1 MSAQPKPS
9 LSPAPKIP
17 ERHPQWAKLD
27 LAEILALPTAYLA
40 VGYANSLLSPKGAQA
55 GERLWERGRMPGGA
69 IHNAVK
75 LIHAARKHDVRMI
88 LTKYRIFR
96 QEYPQ
101 SPMDKVQYDY
111 WASHYPD
118 WTEEQKQWDWKPVEE
133 IKALM
138 RPGEP
143 EIYYTSLGNVFLGT
157 MLPYYLNMWG
167 IRTVLLS
174 GYHLDW
180 CIEQAARTC
189 RDMGYMP
196 IVVGDATGCGVEADE
211 APTLERLEKFFA
223 PVVSTADA
231 IALLEKAAALR
242 GKRKEAAVA

>member
-1 MSAQPKPS
+1 MSAQP
-9 LSPAPKIP
+9 LLQPAPRVP
-17 ERHPQWAKLD
+17 ASHEQWAKLD

-40 VGYANSLLSPKGAQA
+40 VGYANSILSPTGAQA
-55 GERLWERGRMPGGA
+55 HEQLWKRGRLPGGA
-69 IHNAVK
+69 IGNTIKLVHACRAVGN
-75 LIHAARKHDVRMI
+75 RMI
-88 LTKYRIFR
+88 WTKYRIFR

-111 WASHYPD
+111 WASHYPQ
-118 WTEEQKQWDWKPVEE
+118 WTEDQKQKDWQPVEE
-133 IKALM
+133 IRQLM
-138 RPGEP
+138 RPEDV

-157 MLPYYLNMWG
+157 MLPAYLNMWG

-196 IVVGDATGCGVEADE
+196 IVVGDACGCGVEADE
-211 APTLERLEKFFA
+211 APTLERLDRFFA
-223 PVVSTADA
+223 PVVSTEQA
-231 IALLEKAAALR
+231 IALVREGASR
-242 GKRKEAAVA
+242 RKTA

>member
-1 MSAQPKPS
+1 MNAQPKPS
-9 LSPAPKIP
+9 PAPRLP
-17 ERHPQWAKLD
+17 ARHPQWEKLD

-40 VGYANSLLSPKGAQA
+40 IGYANSILSPHGAQNH
-55 GERLWERGRMPGGA
+55 ERLWERGRMPGGA
-69 IHNAVK
+69 IHNTVK
-75 LIHAARKHDVRMI
+75 LVHAARRHGVRMVW
-88 LTKYRIFR
+88 TKYRIFR

-101 SPMDKVQYDY
+101 SPMDKIQYDF

-118 WTEEQKQWDWKPVEE
+118 WTEERKQWDWRPVEE
-133 IKALM
+133 IAALM

-143 EIYYTSLGNVFLGT
+143 EVYYTSLGNVFLGT
-157 MLPYYLNMWG
+157 MLPAYLNMWG

-196 IVVGDATGCGVEADE
+196 IVIGDACGCGVEADE
-211 APTLERLEKFFA
+211 APTLERLERFFA
-223 PVVSTADA
+223 PVVSSDEA
-231 IALLEKAAALR
+231 IALLDEAAALR
-242 GKRKEAAVA
+242 GARQEPVLA